1 MRRFRG
7 LNRIKTATLKDRFA
21 EGVKTRWIRWF
32 ILVLIPYSLL
42 LTPSCD
48 DTSFQSSVPR
58 YPVHVVIDTN
68 SGPYVH
74 FQPTA
79 LNTYVLVDKEG
90 YHYNGIT
97 YRRPVTDAYG
107 YGGVVVFV
115 NMLGGYDAYDLAC
128 PNCVA
133 KAQKSP
139 CEIDGIFATCPNCG
153 EQYDLGSG
161 TAAPQK
167 GIAHEYLLRLTV
179 INSGGRLTIKQ

>member
-1 MRRFRG
+1 MWRFRQ
-7 LNRIKTATLKDRFA
+7 
-21 EGVKTRWIRWF
+21 
-32 ILVLIPYSLL
+32 LIFFLALL
-42 LTPSCD
+42 LVSCD
-48 DTSFQSSVPR
+48 GTSFQSSVPR

-74 FQPTA
+74 FLPTA
-79 LNTYVLVDKEG
+79 LNSYVLVDKEG
-90 YHYNGIT
+90 YHYNGVT
-97 YRRPVTDAYG
+97 YPLPVTDAYG

-115 NMLGGYDAYDLAC
+115 NMFGGYDAYDLAC
-128 PNCVA
+128 PNCA
-133 KAQKSP
+133 GKARKSP
-139 CEIDGIFATCPNCG
+139 CMIDGIFATCPHCG